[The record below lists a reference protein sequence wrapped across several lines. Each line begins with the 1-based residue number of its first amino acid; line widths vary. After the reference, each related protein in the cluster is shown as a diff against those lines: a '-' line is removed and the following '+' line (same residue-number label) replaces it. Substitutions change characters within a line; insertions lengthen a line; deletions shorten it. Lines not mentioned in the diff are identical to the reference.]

1 MKRLSVLLLLL
12 MTMAA
17 CSDSGAD
24 VSTTVAA
31 PSSTTPASAGAP
43 TVDTTPPESPLDTR
57 LAWLAG
63 VFTAG
68 AVSEEEYGATF
79 TQEFID
85 AVPYTDFVPIVEQ
98 ISVAGQNWSV
108 SEFEERDGMEAT
120 VLIESADGQSVRA
133 IITLEDQVP
142 YRIAGLL
149 LQPGETPTLDDPPP
163 DLESAAERLE
173 ALGTLELAVM
183 EITGEGCDPLFTS
196 GSGEPAPVASAI
208 KLYVLAAVADAVE
221 AGEFDWD
228 TDVAISEDLKSVPTG
243 VLQNE
248 EEGATFSVRELAE
261 TMIAFSDNTGTDHL
275 IDLVGREAVEQA
287 LIDHGMESPGRNIPF
302 LTTMELTALKLGP
315 AAGLA
320 TQWMEADEAGR
331 RAILDQ
337 ISDIAPADIPLS
349 EFDEPIHP
357 ETVEWFATPQDMCR
371 VLADLWAMDEPVTQI
386 LTINPGLPDEGGNFE
401 SIAFKGGSEPG
412 VVAMNWLVERSDG
425 RRFVIAGSVLNPEE
439 GFDQLEATLLFGAV
453 RDLVADL

>member
-1 MKRLSVLLLLL
+1 MKRLSAVLLVVVVV
-12 MTMAA
+12 AG

-24 VSTTVAA
+24 GTTPPAPASASPTSTTV
-31 PSSTTPASAGAP
+31 PPVDSTLA
-43 TVDTTPPESPLDTR
+43 ESPLDTR
-57 LAWLAG
+57 LAWLAA

-68 AVSEEEYGATF
+68 AISEEEYGAAF

-85 AVPYTDFVPIVEQ
+85 AVPYTDFGPIVEQ
-98 ISVAGQNWSV
+98 ISAVGQDWSV
-108 SEFEERDGMEAT
+108 GEFEERDGMEAT
-120 VLIESADGQSVRA
+120 VLLQSADGQSVRA

-142 YRIAGLL
+142 HRIAGLL

-163 DLESAAERLE
+163 DLESAAERL
-173 ALGTLELAVM
+173 AAFGTLELAVM
-183 EITGEGCDPLFTS
+183 EITGEGCDPVFTS

-221 AGEFDWD
+221 AGEFAWD

-275 IDLVGREAVEQA
+275 IDLVGREAVERA
-287 LIDHGMESPGRNIPF
+287 LSDHGMEDPGRNIPF

-315 AAGLA
+315 GAGLA

-331 RAILDQ
+331 RAILEQ

-357 ETVEWFATPQDMCR
+357 DTVEWFATPQDMCR
-371 VLADLWAMDEPVTQI
+371 VLADLWAMGEPVTQI
-386 LTINPGLPDEGGNFE
+386 LTINPGLPDEEGNFE

-412 VVAMNWLVERSDG
+412 LVAMNWLVERPDG
-425 RRFVIAGSVLNPEE
+425 RRFVIAGSVVNPDEA
-439 GFDQLEATLLFGAV
+439 FDQLEATLLLGAV